1 MGDIGVTGRLVVAF
15 QSQPS
20 PPANIP
26 DASTSSEDCDALCF
40 SAAITAAAKR
50 ERRRISSLPMRGV
63 VLLLL
68 LRLLLLLFLLLLLLL
83 MLFLLLL
90 SGGKPGLDGGDK
102 DAKGLSRMMMLLLR
116 CCSLERGGGWAT
128 GEE

>member
-1 MGDIGVTGRLVVAF
+1 MGDIGVAGRLVVAF

-102 DAKGLSRMMMLLLR
+102 DAKGLSRMMLLLR